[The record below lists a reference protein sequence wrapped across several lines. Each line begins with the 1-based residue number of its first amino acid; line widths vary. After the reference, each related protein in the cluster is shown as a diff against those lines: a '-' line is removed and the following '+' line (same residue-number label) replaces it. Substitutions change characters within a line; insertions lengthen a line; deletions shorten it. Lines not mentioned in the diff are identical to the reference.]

1 MDVENKPKIGCVV
14 MAAGNARRFGE
25 NKLAAQ
31 LRGRSLILR
40 ALEAVPAE
48 KFDKVVV
55 VTQYPEVMRLAG
67 EFHFAAIHNPHPD
80 YGISHTIEL
89 GLTAL
94 RDCDGVLFQV
104 SDQPLLRRESVAEL
118 VDRWRTRPEKIVA
131 LGHGGVRGNPCL
143 FPARFFPELLELR
156 EDHGGNTVIR
166 RARGGSPPS
175 GRPGGGAP
183 RRGYRPSPGGI
194 ESGGAGMN
202 PTVYEF
208 DAVIR
213 KVPDID
219 GAYVEF
225 PHDVQ
230 ALFGKGRVK
239 VAATFD
245 GVPYAGSLVRM
256 GTPGHI
262 LGMRK
267 DIRAQIGKQPGD
279 TVHVTVR
286 ERG

>member
-1 MDVENKPKIGCVV
+1 MENKPKIGCVV

-131 LGHGGVRGNPCL
+131 LGHGGVRAI
-143 FPARFFPELLELR
+143 PASSLP
-156 EDHGGNTVIR
+156 
-166 RARGGSPPS
+166 GSFRS
-175 GRPGGGAP
+175 CWSCGRTTAATPL
-183 RRGYRPSPGGI
+183 
-194 ESGGAGMN
+194 SGG
-202 PTVYEF
+202 TRRISSF
-208 DAVIR
+208 WTSR
-213 KVPDID
+213 
-219 GAYVEF
+219 
-225 PHDVQ
+225 
-230 ALFGKGRVK
+230 RRSS
-239 VAATFD
+239 ATWI
-245 GVPYAGSLVRM
+245 PPKPWRN
-256 GTPGHI
+256 
-262 LGMRK
+262 
-267 DIRAQIGKQPGD
+267 
-279 TVHVTVR
+279 
-286 ERG
+286 

>member
-1 MDVENKPKIGCVV
+1 MENKPKIGCVV

-40 ALEAVPAE
+40 ALEAVP
-48 KFDKVVV
+48 
-55 VTQYPEVMRLAG
+55 AG

-166 RARGGSPPS
+166 RHEA
-175 GRPGGGAP
+175 
-183 RRGYRPSPGGI
+183 
-194 ESGGAGMN
+194 
-202 PTVYEF
+202 
-208 DAVIR
+208 DLLLLD
-213 KVPDID
+213 VP
-219 GAYVEF
+219 AEELR
-225 PHDVQ
+225 DVDTAQ
-230 ALFGKGRVK
+230 ALEELKAEEQV
-239 VAATFD
+239 
-245 GVPYAGSLVRM
+245 
-256 GTPGHI
+256 
-262 LGMRK
+262 
-267 DIRAQIGKQPGD
+267 
-279 TVHVTVR
+279 
-286 ERG
+286 

>member
-1 MDVENKPKIGCVV
+1 MENKPKIGCVV

-131 LGHGGVRGNPCL
+131 LGHG
-143 FPARFFPELLELR
+143 AE
-156 EDHGGNTVIR
+156 
-166 RARGGSPPS
+166 
-175 GRPGGGAP
+175 
-183 RRGYRPSPGGI
+183 
-194 ESGGAGMN
+194 GAGADDHD
-202 PTVYEF
+202 
-208 DAVIR
+208 DAHDNERQNTDGQIAAGLGQNGLGLEEHAGT
-213 KVPDID
+213 DD
-219 GAYVEF
+219 GAHHQSDGYGQGIPFFHSNFLSHF
-225 PHDVQ
+225 P
-230 ALFGKGRVK
+230 KSR
-239 VAATFD
+239 
-245 GVPYAGSLVRM
+245 
-256 GTPGHI
+256 
-262 LGMRK
+262 
-267 DIRAQIGKQPGD
+267 
-279 TVHVTVR
+279 TVCHSFNDPHV
-286 ERG
+286 